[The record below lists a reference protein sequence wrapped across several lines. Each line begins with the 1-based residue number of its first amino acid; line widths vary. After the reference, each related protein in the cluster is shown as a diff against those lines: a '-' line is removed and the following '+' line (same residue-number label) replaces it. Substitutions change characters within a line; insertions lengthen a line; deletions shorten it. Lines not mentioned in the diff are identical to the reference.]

1 MPGRLSESILS
12 FIYMFS
18 PADYA
23 FMSTALRLAEKGL
36 YSTAPNPRVGCV
48 ITRNEQIVG
57 SGWHERAGQPH
68 AEINALNLAGE
79 AARGATAY
87 VTLEPC
93 SHYGR
98 TPPCADA
105 LIDAGIAKVIIAM
118 EDPNPMVSGR
128 GCALLERAGITVQTG
143 LLQTEAHALNVG
155 FVTRMIHNRPW
166 VRLKTAASLDGKTA
180 LNNGT
185 SQWITGEAARQD
197 GHRWRARSCAI
208 LTGIGTVKSD
218 NPQLTVRHVATH
230 RQPKK
235 IVVDSHLAIPLD
247 ARLLQGEEV
256 FIFTANTENQEKKA
270 ALSRMGAQVI
280 VLPVAVDAVDLG
292 EMMTVLA
299 DFGMNELLVEAGC
312 GLNGA
317 LVKAGLVDE
326 MIIFLAPHLLGDNA
340 QGMIKWPELV
350 NLEQKKAL
358 EIMDLRMI
366 GRDIRVIAK
375 CL

>member
-1 MPGRLSESILS
+1 
-12 FIYMFS
+12 MFS

-48 ITRNEQIVG
+48 ITQNEQIVG

-218 NPQLTVRHVATH
+218 NPQLTVRHVATC

-280 VLPVAVDAVDLG
+280 VLPTAEGMVDLG
-292 EMMTVLA
+292 KMMAVLA
-299 DFGMNELLVEAGC
+299 DSGMNELLVEAGC

-326 MIIFLAPHLLGDNA
+326 MIIFLAPHLLGDDA
-340 QGMIKWPELV
+340 QGMIKLPELV

>member
-1 MPGRLSESILS
+1 
-12 FIYMFS
+12 MFS

-48 ITRNEQIVG
+48 ITQNEQIVG

-79 AARGATAY
+79 AARGGTAY

-93 SHYGR
+93 SHHGR

-105 LIDAGIAKVIIAM
+105 LIDAGIARVIIAM

-143 LLQTEAHALNVG
+143 LLQAEAHVLNVG
-155 FVTRMIHNRPW
+155 FVTRMIHNKPW

-180 LNNGT
+180 LNNGA
-185 SQWITGEAARQD
+185 SQWITGEAARRD

-218 NPQLTVRHVATH
+218 NPQLTVRHVATC

-256 FIFTANTENQEKKA
+256 FIFTANTENQEKKT

-280 VLPVAVDAVDLG
+280 VLPTAEGMVDLG
-292 EMMTVLA
+292 NMMAVLA
-299 DFGMNELLVEAGC
+299 DSGMNELFVEAGC

>member
-1 MPGRLSESILS
+1 
-12 FIYMFS
+12 MFS

-48 ITRNEQIVG
+48 ITQNEQIVG

-280 VLPVAVDAVDLG
+280 VLPVAVGAVDLG

-299 DFGMNELLVEAGC
+299 NLGMNELLVEAGC

-326 MIIFLAPHLLGDNA
+326 MIIFLAPHLLGDDA
-340 QGMIKWPELV
+340 QGMIKLPELV

>member
-1 MPGRLSESILS
+1 
-12 FIYMFS
+12 MFS

-48 ITRNEQIVG
+48 ITQNEQIVG

-155 FVTRMIHNRPW
+155 FVTRMIYNRPW

-280 VLPVAVDAVDLG
+280 VLPVAVGAVDLG

-299 DFGMNELLVEAGC
+299 NFGMNELLVEAGC

-326 MIIFLAPHLLGDNA
+326 MIIFLAPHLLGDDA
-340 QGMIKWPELV
+340 QGMIKLPELV